1 MAKYQF
7 DVEVCLSKPRQ
18 FGFDESI
25 FYLDEKS
32 YSVAIPKFIA
42 TMIEIDK

>member
-7 DVEVCLSKPRQ
+7 VVEVYLSELRQ

-32 YSVAIPKFIA
+32 YSVAIPKLIA